1 MTKLKDEAIPVV
13 PLRDMVPQPGTSL
26 PLFIGRDSSKSA
38 VRAAAAGKTP
48 VILVSQKSIA
58 IEDPKPVD
66 LYGVGIIAE
75 VNQLLEHPD
84 GTLRIAITSKARVR
98 LRNIEHRPGL
108 DYMTAECDPIELEP
122 ASADVEKAAKGAVK
136 SFGAYCAVREDQLLG
151 ESRQILG
158 RLNEIQSQ
166 IQALRAANESA
177 SKLTDPTAIADLLPG
192 CIHTRVS
199 PEKLSDPDVVK
210 GFNERIRA
218 KQGIL
223 SEPDPA
229 KRLLL
234 LRKFVEDSLDV
245 RG

>member
-1 MTKLKDEAIPVV
+1 MTKLRDEAIPVV

-38 VRAAAAGKTP
+38 VRAAAANRTP

-58 IEDPKPVD
+58 IEDPKPAD

-75 VNQLLEHPD
+75 VNQLMEHAD

-98 LRNIEHRPGL
+98 LKDVEQRPEL
-108 DYMTAECDPIELEP
+108 DYITAECDPIELEP

-136 SFGAYCAVREDQLLG
+136 SFGAYCVAREDQLLW
-151 ESRQILG
+151 ESKQILG

-177 SKLTDPTAIADLLPG
+177 NKLTDPTAIADLLPG

-199 PEKLSDPDVVK
+199 PEKLSDPEVVK

-229 KRLLL
+229 RRLLL
-234 LRKFVEDSLDV
+234 LRKFVEDSLDI